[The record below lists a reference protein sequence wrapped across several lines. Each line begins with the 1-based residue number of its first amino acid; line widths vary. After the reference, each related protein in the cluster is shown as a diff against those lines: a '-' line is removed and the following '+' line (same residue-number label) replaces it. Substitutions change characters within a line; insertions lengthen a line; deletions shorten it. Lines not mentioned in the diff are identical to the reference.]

1 MDEFTFTEALNN
13 TSPLLALVM
22 AVAALAL
29 VVFALRQ
36 RKRFIQLQRTHQR
49 LLSDAEISHEILA
62 TAPDGLFLW
71 VVANNSEACSRRLAV
86 LLGLRDGVHSSYR
99 AVIECFTGDDA
110 TVLMGATHK
119 LRSQGTPF
127 ECVVTTKDGSRRLL
141 VVGVR
146 AGTGGIL
153 GTEMGDVPSLNPE
166 PHGDGSLADVLWM
179 RDVSDLAPPAE
190 GASISA
196 RDIIEEMP
204 LPAWLRGGRL
214 GVQAINNA
222 ARILG
227 VTETADNL
235 AKRACEVGQ
244 TLSERHLLT
253 LIDGS
258 PHVLD
263 ITETPLPGGGTLGL
277 AQDMTHAEQVESTF
291 TRHIQAQNQVLET
304 LATAIIIYSADQKVS
319 FFNSAFARLWDLSPA
334 WLEDE
339 PGFGDVLERLRE
351 QRRLPEVA
359 NFKTFKAEQTAL
371 FGHLESPVDNLLH
384 LPDGATL
391 RCVTSPHPLGGL
403 VFAFEDV
410 TDHLDLERNYKTL
423 SAVQRETLDNL
434 YEGVVVFGVDG
445 QVKLMNPAFERIWSL
460 PPQTDG
466 TALRMSGFI
475 KHITTLIQRDDGDG
489 EFDTIHLAAKLMSR
503 DSDRGRVRRTD
514 GGVLEYAKV
523 PLPDGAVLLSYLD
536 VTDSARVENALLE
549 RAHAMAEA
557 NVLKSDFMAGVSHEI
572 RTPLNAIV
580 GFASILTESYFG
592 DLNSRQAQY
601 SRGILE
607 SAEELIGIID
617 NMLDL
622 ASVEAGLMT
631 LELDT
636 IDVNQLLVTAMNLI
650 RERARRK
657 EVEIEFDSPVDIGW
671 VVADEKRLKQ
681 VLFTLLSSAVANTP
695 PAGHVM
701 LTARREDAN
710 VVFRVT
716 DGGPGL
722 DDDQVPPGL
731 TLITRFIE
739 LHNGEVELSKKPG
752 RGTTVACHLPVE
764 SSHDSLRQPDLF
776 SGFVGRSD

>member
-1 MDEFTFTEALNN
+1 MDGFAFTDQLNHA
-13 TSPLLALVM
+13 SPLLALVM
-22 AVAALAL
+22 AVAALLL

-36 RKRFIQLQRTHQR
+36 RKRLNLLQSAHER

-86 LLGLRDGVHSSYR
+86 LLGLRDGVRSSFR
-99 AVIECFTGDDA
+99 SVMECFTGDDA

-119 LRSQGTPF
+119 LRSDGAPF
-127 ECVVTTKDGSRRLL
+127 ECVVTTKDGARRLL

-146 AGTGGIL
+146 AGSGGVTA
-153 GTEMGDVPSLNPE
+153 GEADQ
-166 PHGDGSLADVLWM
+166 SLADVLWM

-196 RDIIEEMP
+196 REIIEAMP
-204 LPAWLRGGRL
+204 LPAWLRGGKL

-222 ARILG
+222 ARVLG
-227 VTETADNL
+227 ALEAGRPLAERAQGDNKTA
-235 AKRACEVGQ
+235 K
-244 TLSERHLLT
+244 ERHLVST
-253 LIDGS
+253 EDGA
-258 PHVLD
+258 PHLLD
-263 ITETPLPGGGTLGL
+263 ITEVPLPGGGTLGI
-277 AQDMTHAEQVESTF
+277 AQDMTHAEQTESSF
-291 TRHIQAQNQVLET
+291 NRHIQAQNQVLET
-304 LATAIIIYSADQKVS
+304 LATAISIYSADQKLS
-319 FFNSAFARLWDLSPA
+319 FFNSAFAKLWDLSPS

-339 PGFGDVLERLRE
+339 PSYTDVLERLRE

-359 NFKTFKAEQTAL
+359 DFKAFKAEQTGL
-371 FGHLESPVDNLLH
+371 FGRLDGPVETMMH

-391 RCVTSPHPLGGL
+391 RSVAAPHPLGGL
-403 VFAFEDV
+403 VFAYEDV

-434 YEGVVVFGVDG
+434 YEGVAVFGVDG
-445 QVKLMNPAFERIWSL
+445 QVKLMNPSFERIWAL
-460 PPQTDG
+460 PAKTDG
-466 TALRMSGFI
+466 TPLRMSGFI
-475 KHITTLIQRDDGDG
+475 KHISALIQRDDGDG

-503 DSDRGRVRRTD
+503 DSDRGRVRLTN

-536 VTDSARVENALLE
+536 VTDSARVETALLE

-557 NVLKSDFMAGVSHEI
+557 NVLKSEFMAGVSHEI

-580 GFASILTESYFG
+580 GFASILTDSYFG
-592 DLNSRQAQY
+592 DLNSRQSEY

-607 SAEELIGIID
+607 SAEELISIID

-636 IDVNQLLVTAMNLI
+636 VDVNRLLVTAMNLV
-650 RERARRK
+650 RERAKRK
-657 EVEIEFDSPVDIGW
+657 EVEIEFDSPADIGW
-671 VVADEKRLKQ
+671 VVADGKRLKQ
-681 VLFTLLSSAVANTP
+681 VLFTLLSSAVSNTP
-695 PAGHVM
+695 PGGQVLM
-701 LTARREDAN
+701 TARREGGD

-716 DGGPGL
+716 DGGTGL
-722 DDDQVPPGL
+722 KEDQVPPGL
-731 TLITRFIE
+731 ALIARFIE
-739 LHNGEVELSKKPG
+739 LHNGEVELTNRPG
-752 RGTTVACHLPVE
+752 RGTTVACHLPAE
-764 SSHDSLRQPDLF
+764 SNEDSLRQPDLF
-776 SGFVGRSD
+776 SGFVDRTE

>member
-1 MDEFTFTEALNN
+1 MDGFAFTDQLNHV
-13 TSPLLALVM
+13 SPLLALVM
-22 AVAALAL
+22 AAAALVL

-36 RKRFIQLQRTHQR
+36 RKQLNLLQSAHER

-86 LLGLRDGVHSSYR
+86 LLGLRDGVRSNFRS
-99 AVIECFTGDDA
+99 VMECFTGDDA
-110 TVLMGATHK
+110 TVLMGASHK
-119 LRSQGTPF
+119 LRSEGAPF
-127 ECVVTTKDGSRRLL
+127 ECVVTTKDGARRLL

-146 AGTGGIL
+146 AGSGGVTA
-153 GTEMGDVPSLNPE
+153 GEADQ
-166 PHGDGSLADVLWM
+166 SLADVLWM

-196 RDIIEEMP
+196 REIIEAMP
-204 LPAWLRGGRL
+204 LPAWLRGGKL

-222 ARILG
+222 ARVLG
-227 VTETADNL
+227 ALEAGRPLAERAHSDN
-235 AKRACEVGQ
+235 KTVK
-244 TLSERHLLT
+244 ERHLVST
-253 LIDGS
+253 EDGA
-258 PHVLD
+258 PHLLD
-263 ITETPLPGGGTLGL
+263 ITEVPLPGGGTLGI
-277 AQDMTHAEQVESTF
+277 AQDMTHAEETESSF
-291 TRHIQAQNQVLET
+291 NRHIQAQNQVLET
-304 LATAIIIYSADQKVS
+304 LATAISIYSADQKLS
-319 FFNSAFARLWDLSPA
+319 FFNSAFAKLWELSPS

-339 PGFGDVLERLRE
+339 PTYTDVLERLRE

-359 NFKTFKAEQTAL
+359 DFKAFKAEQTGL
-371 FGHLESPVDNLLH
+371 FGRLDGPVETMMH

-391 RCVTSPHPLGGL
+391 RSVAAPHPLGGL
-403 VFAFEDV
+403 VFVYEDV

-434 YEGVVVFGVDG
+434 YEGVAVFGVDG
-445 QVKLMNPAFERIWSL
+445 QVKLMNPSFERIWAL
-460 PPQTDG
+460 PPKTDG
-466 TALRMSGFI
+466 TPLRMSGFI
-475 KHITTLIQRDDGDG
+475 KHISALIQRDDGDG

-503 DSDRGRVRRTD
+503 DSDRGRVRLTN

-536 VTDSARVENALLE
+536 VTDSARVETALLE

-557 NVLKSDFMAGVSHEI
+557 NVLKSEFMAGVSHEI

-580 GFASILTESYFG
+580 GFASILTDSYFG
-592 DLNSRQAQY
+592 DLNSRQSEY

-607 SAEELIGIID
+607 SAEELISIID

-636 IDVNQLLVTAMNLI
+636 VDVNRLLVTAMNLV
-650 RERARRK
+650 RERAKRK
-657 EVEIEFDSPVDIGW
+657 EVEIEFDSPADIGW
-671 VVADEKRLKQ
+671 VVADGKRLKQ
-681 VLFTLLSSAVANTP
+681 VLFTLLSSAVSNTP
-695 PAGHVM
+695 PGGQVLM
-701 LTARREDAN
+701 TARREGGD

-716 DGGPGL
+716 DGGTGL
-722 DDDQVPPGL
+722 KEDQVPPGL
-731 TLITRFIE
+731 ALIARFIE
-739 LHNGEVELSKKPG
+739 LHNGEVELTNRPG

-764 SSHDSLRQPDLF
+764 SNEDSLRQPDLF
-776 SGFVGRSD
+776 SGFVDRTE